1 MAQDDTIKKPGRL
14 KTRPD
19 FLAVQKGRR
28 LRGPYF
34 LLETLDRGKPD
45 HPPRIGYTVTK
56 KQGNSVERNRM
67 RRRLKEA
74 VRHIAG
80 VPFKPGHDYVVVARR
95 DTLTAPFDGLVR
107 ALAERIA
114 EGGGPARDRQVRTR
128 EKSGAPDNIRT
139 PGASGPA
146 SRKE

>member
-19 FLAVQKGRR
+19 FLAVQKGKR

-34 LLETLDRGKPD
+34 LLETLDRGEPD
-45 HPPRIGYTVTK
+45 QAPRIGFTVTK

-67 RRRLKEA
+67 RRRLREV
-74 VRHIAG
+74 VRHMAG

-95 DTLTAPFDGLVR
+95 DTLSAPFDGLIA
-107 ALAERIA
+107 ALTERVKDA
-114 EGGGPARDRQVRTR
+114 DRQKRPQHTRPETDRRTGQHENTR
-128 EKSGAPDNIRT
+128 QSAPEHQD
-139 PGASGPA
+139 
-146 SRKE
+146 

>member
-19 FLAVQKGRR
+19 FLAVQKGKR

-34 LLETLDRGKPD
+34 LLESLDRGEPD
-45 HPPRIGYTVTK
+45 QAPRIGFTVTK

-67 RRRLKEA
+67 RRRLREV
-74 VRHIAG
+74 VRHMAG

-95 DTLTAPFDGLVR
+95 DTLAAPFERLVT
-107 ALAERIA
+107 ALTERVAES
-114 EGGGPARDRQVRTR
+114 ARLKRPQQARVDDVF
-128 EKSGAPDNIRT
+128 GAPDNTRT
-139 PGASGPA
+139 PGNPGPA
-146 SRKE
+146 TRNE

>member
-1 MAQDDTIKKPGRL
+1 VAQDDTIKKPGRL

-19 FLAVQKGRR
+19 FLAVQKGKR

-45 HPPRIGYTVTK
+45 QAPRIGYTVTK

-95 DTLTAPFDGLVR
+95 DTLAAPFDRLVT
-107 ALAERIA
+107 ALTERIGDNTGGTRPRHSRA
-114 EGGGPARDRQVRTR
+114 EKQ
-128 EKSGAPDNIRT
+128 SGASDNIKT
-139 PGASGPA
+139 PGAAGPA
-146 SRKE
+146 TRNE

>member
-1 MAQDDTIKKPGRL
+1 MAQDDITKKPGRL
-14 KTRPD
+14 KNRPD
-19 FLAVQKGRR
+19 FLAVQKGKR

-95 DTLTAPFDGLVR
+95 DTLAAPFDRLVQALADRIGESGGPTRQRHVR
-107 ALAERIA
+107 AEQN
-114 EGGGPARDRQVRTR
+114 PAT
-128 EKSGAPDNIRT
+128 PDNIRT
-139 PGASGPA
+139 PGAPSPA
-146 SRKE
+146 TRNE

>member
-19 FLAVQKGRR
+19 FLAVQKGKR

-34 LLETLDRGKPD
+34 LLETLDRGEPD
-45 HPPRIGYTVTK
+45 QAPRIGFTVTK

-67 RRRLKEA
+67 RRRLREV
-74 VRHIAG
+74 VRHMAG

-95 DTLTAPFDGLVR
+95 DTLRAPFDGLIT
-107 ALAERIA
+107 ALTERVKDA
-114 EGGGPARDRQVRTR
+114 GRQKRPQQARVETDRRTGQHQNTR
-128 EKSGAPDNIRT
+128 QSKPEHQD
-139 PGASGPA
+139 
-146 SRKE
+146 

>member
-1 MAQDDTIKKPGRL
+1 MAEDDITKKPGRL
-14 KTRPD
+14 KNRPD

-45 HPPRIGYTVTK
+45 QPPRIGYTVTK

-95 DTLTAPFDGLVR
+95 DTLAVPFDRLVAALSERIGDSGGQTRQRHVR
-107 ALAERIA
+107 AEHN
-114 EGGGPARDRQVRTR
+114 
-128 EKSGAPDNIRT
+128 SGAPDNIIT
-139 PGASGPA
+139 PGAPSPA
-146 SRKE
+146 TRNE

>member
-19 FLAVQKGRR
+19 FLAVQKGKR

-34 LLETLDRGKPD
+34 LLETLDRGEPD
-45 HPPRIGYTVTK
+45 QAPRIGFTVTK

-67 RRRLKEA
+67 RRRLREV
-74 VRHIAG
+74 VRQMAG

-95 DTLTAPFDGLVR
+95 DTLGAPFAGLLS
-107 ALAERIA
+107 ALSERVKEADKQKRPQQTHAET
-114 EGGGPARDRQVRTR
+114 ARRNRQHQT
-128 EKSGAPDNIRT
+128 
-139 PGASGPA
+139 
-146 SRKE
+146 SRQPKPEHQD

>member
-14 KTRPD
+14 KIRPD
-19 FLAVQKGRR
+19 FLAVQKGKR

-34 LLETLDRGKPD
+34 LLETLDRGAPD
-45 HPPRIGYTVTK
+45 QAPRIGFTVTK

-67 RRRLKEA
+67 RRRLREV

-95 DTLTAPFDGLVR
+95 DTLTAPFDILIT
-107 ALAERIA
+107 ALTERLNESVKA
-114 EGGGPARDRQVRTR
+114 KRPQQARV
-128 EKSGAPDNIRT
+128 EKKPGAPDNTRT
-139 PGASGPA
+139 PGSL
-146 SRKE
+146 SLNIRIE

>member
-19 FLAVQKGRR
+19 FLAVQKGKR

-34 LLETLDRGKPD
+34 LLETLDRGDPEQA
-45 HPPRIGYTVTK
+45 PRIGFTVTK

-67 RRRLKEA
+67 RRRLREV
-74 VRHIAG
+74 VRHMAG

-95 DTLTAPFDGLVR
+95 DTLSAPFDGLVTALTERVNESAKPRRSQQPR
-107 ALAERIA
+107 A
-114 EGGGPARDRQVRTR
+114 GTDRRSGQHQNTR
-128 EKSGAPDNIRT
+128 PSQPEHQD
-139 PGASGPA
+139 
-146 SRKE
+146 

>member
-1 MAQDDTIKKPGRL
+1 MKPGRL

-19 FLAVQKGRR
+19 FLAVQKGKR

-45 HPPRIGYTVTK
+45 LPPRIGFTVTK

-80 VPFKPGHDYVVVARR
+80 VPFQPGHDYVVVARR
-95 DTLTAPFDGLVR
+95 DTLAVPFDRLIA
-107 ALAERIA
+107 ALSERV
-114 EGGGPARDRQVRTR
+114 GQSTNMSRPRQARDGQQ
-128 EKSGAPDNIRT
+128 SAAPDNIRT
-139 PGASGPA
+139 PGIPSPA
-146 SRKE
+146 TRNE

>member
-1 MAQDDTIKKPGRL
+1 MAQDEITKKPGRL
-14 KTRPD
+14 KSRPD
-19 FLAVQKGRR
+19 FLAVQKGKR

-45 HPPRIGYTVTK
+45 QPPRIGYTVTK

-95 DTLTAPFDGLVR
+95 DTLAAPFDKLIAALTERIGESGGPTRQRPVR
-107 ALAERIA
+107 A
-114 EGGGPARDRQVRTR
+114 
-128 EKSGAPDNIRT
+128 EKSRHTGQHQNARRSE
-139 PGASGPA
+139 PGHQ
-146 SRKE
+146 E